1 MGRGQRDWLAPNA
14 LLDGSSLLFILFI
27 FICFSCPDLFIYWE
41 CAVTRILQNNN
52 RPATQAQRRPTA
64 DLQVP
69 PQTLRTLAPAHK
81 RNASPPSLL
90 YSTLPLAPP
99 NCACAVSPHPSVK
112 HTSVA
117 SNRIFAQLCSKYP
130 PPFPRAPRVV
140 LPDRALRL
148 PTFCHSLWAANKP
161 SAFSPKPLPPPISQ
175 YAQTHAHALRHST
188 QEVLLRDL
196 LARTRAPFLPHAT
209 SACVGSRVQ
218 GLGPARGHT
227 SPQCVLSAAN

>member
-148 PTFCHSLWAANKP
+148 PTAFLP
-161 SAFSPKPLPPPISQ
+161 SVIRYGQPINPPPSPLNPFPLLSPNMPKRMHMRC
-175 YAQTHAHALRHST
+175 ATAHKKCCC
-188 QEVLLRDL
+188 EIFL
-196 LARTRAPFLPHAT
+196 LARAPHSCPT
-209 SACVGSRVQ
+209 Q
-218 GLGPARGHT
+218 PA
-227 SPQCVLSAAN
+227 LA